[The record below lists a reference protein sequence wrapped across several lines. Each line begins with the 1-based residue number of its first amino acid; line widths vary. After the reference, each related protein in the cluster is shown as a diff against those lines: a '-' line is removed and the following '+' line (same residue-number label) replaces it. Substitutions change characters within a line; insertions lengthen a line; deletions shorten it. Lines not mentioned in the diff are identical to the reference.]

1 MFRIMFC
8 AAFEN
13 DVAQQDK
20 QTQVKRSAH
29 RECRSNTTPC
39 GAAARFD
46 DKLEANLRNAGQG
59 LLQHIVNRGDG
70 VARFFHSVVVDVVNI
85 GNGKCQLESDADA
98 DEYQTDECHI
108 RLLEMES

>member
-13 DVAQQDK
+13 DVEQQDK
-20 QTQVKRSAH
+20 QTQVKRSEH
-29 RECRSNTTPC
+29 RECRSKTKPG

-46 DKLEANLRNAGQG
+46 DKLEANQRNAGKG

-70 VARFFHSVVVDVVNI
+70 GARFFHSVVVDVVNI

-98 DEYQTDECHI
+98 DEYQAEECHI
-108 RLLEMES
+108 RLSEMET